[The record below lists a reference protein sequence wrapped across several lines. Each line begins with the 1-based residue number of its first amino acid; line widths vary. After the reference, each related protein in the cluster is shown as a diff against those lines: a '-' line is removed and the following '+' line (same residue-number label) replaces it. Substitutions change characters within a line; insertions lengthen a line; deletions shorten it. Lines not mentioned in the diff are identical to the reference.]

1 MTYLITIERKGY
13 RFTIELESSLTKTE
27 AIRAVIDGFRK
38 EPDPDNRLISIE
50 EKA

>member
-13 RFTIELESSLTKTE
+13 RFTIELSSPTKTE
-27 AIRAVIDGFRK
+27 ALRAVLENFK
-38 EPDPDNRLISIE
+38 QQPDPDNKLISIE